1 MKKKTITKQERVL
14 RNNMLEK
21 VDEKKKLSQQFFLK
35 RQRNDCICV
44 LGNVRWY

>member
-21 VDEKKKLSQQFFLK
+21 VDEKKKLSQQFFFK
-35 RQRNDCICV
+35 KAEK
-44 LGNVRWY
+44 